1 MAEWHRVY
9 ESTAAAHAALGAGK
23 PVQVIAGGRRI
34 CMALHNSRIYAII
47 DRCPHNGESLSK
59 GKVNAFGEV
68 ICPWHGYR
76 YSLIGG
82 ICGSGGPD
90 AEIFPV
96 RESDEGVFIAV

>member
-1 MAEWHRVY
+1 MGEWHRVFDDA
-9 ESTAAAHAALGAGK
+9 ETARAALGSGK
-23 PVQVIAGGRRI
+23 PLLVNAGGRRI
-34 CMALHNSRIYAII
+34 CLALYNGRIHAII

-76 YSLIGG
+76 YSLNGG
-82 ICGSGGPD
+82 ICSSGGPD

-96 RESDEGVFIAV
+96 RESDEGVFVAV